1 MGKLSL
7 ILATNNIHKKIEF
20 SHVFNECV
28 ICPNDLGILK
38 FECIE
43 SGNTF
48 EQNALIK
55 AQTLYRILQ
64 TNVNIPQNYVVIADD
79 SGLCVEA
86 LDGEPGIF
94 SARYANIQNN
104 ILYNENSSDEDN
116 RKSLIDKLKLNNL
129 WGSKAFFKC
138 SIAYI
143 KYSQEKLIQNV
154 VSGKCDGIV
163 AIKELGSNGFGY
175 DCMFYIDF
183 SLDEMQNIDFT
194 MQDSNK
200 TSNYLKSLKH
210 SFATL
215 SLNKKSLISHRYKA
229 IKEFEKYC
237 YASL

>member
-1 MGKLSL
+1 MQNLPI
-7 ILATNNIHKKIEF
+7 ILATNNKNKKIEF
-20 SHVFNECV
+20 SHILNTNTLSPSDFN
-28 ICPNDLGILK
+28 IIDFNP
-38 FECIE
+38 IE
-43 SGNTF
+43 HGNTF
-48 EQNALIK
+48 EENAIIK
-55 AQTLYRILQ
+55 AKAFYNILK
-64 TNVNIPQNYVVIADD
+64 TNKDMPREYIIVADD
-79 SGLCVEA
+79 SGLCV
-86 LDGEPGIF
+86 DSINDEPGIF
-94 SARYANIQNN
+94 SARYANICNN
-104 ILYNENSSDEDN
+104 IVCDSNSNDEDN
-116 RKSLIDKLKLNNL
+116 RKSLIQKLKSNNL